1 VGQDNNNNN
10 RKTTTTFRVNDFFDG
25 KDSFSLGSKVTK
37 NVEYDDYLQ
46 TWIPVATVVGLSVLL
61 WLMSLV
67 TTSLQ
72 PDTLGL

>member
-1 VGQDNNNNN
+1 VTVKGLVFVM
-10 RKTTTTFRVNDFFDG
+10 TVFVCVE
-25 KDSFSLGSKVTK
+25 VTK